1 MKEQG
6 TSVAVVTLV
15 AVAVSFAACNRV
27 QGMKSAQAVTGVV
40 AQPAPQKPQPSAAAQ
55 TAPARPRSTPASSA
69 SPSPPLA
76 ASKSDVRP
84 PKVVV
89 SDRSQTLIV
98 AQQTFRLLTHV
109 QSIAGTTDETGHF
122 LLLIRS
128 NSSAR
133 PASAAPPKEEDL
145 VWMVIARIALP
156 DILVVP
162 PSSPTPN
169 HSNKNMVV

>member
-1 MKEQG
+1 MHEVCPSG
-6 TSVAVVTLV
+6 DRCCS
-15 AVAVSFAACNRV
+15 AAC
-27 QGMKSAQAVTGVV
+27 
-40 AQPAPQKPQPSAAAQ
+40 AAEAA
-55 TAPARPRSTPASSA
+55 TIRGRPNGAGDTKFYPGIICFSF
-69 SPSPPLA
+69 PPLA
-76 ASKSDVRP
+76 ASTSDLRP
-84 PKVVV
+84 PNVVV
-89 SDRSQTLIV
+89 SDSSQTLIV

>member
-55 TAPARPRSTPASSA
+55 TAPAIPSSTPASSA

-133 PASAAPPKEEDL
+133 PAYRRATKGGKHMKRL
-145 VWMVIARIALP
+145 L
-156 DILVVP
+156 
-162 PSSPTPN
+162 
-169 HSNKNMVV
+169 

>member
-1 MKEQG
+1 CC
-6 TSVAVVTLV
+6 S
-15 AVAVSFAACNRV
+15 AAC
-27 QGMKSAQAVTGVV
+27 
-40 AQPAPQKPQPSAAAQ
+40 AAEAA
-55 TAPARPRSTPASSA
+55 TIRGRPNGAGDTKFYPGIICFSF
-69 SPSPPLA
+69 PPLA
-76 ASKSDVRP
+76 ASTSDLRP

-133 PASAAPPKEEDL
+133 PAYRRATKGGRFGLDGDRTYSAA
-145 VWMVIARIALP
+145 RYFGG
-156 DILVVP
+156 
-162 PSSPTPN
+162 SPEQPN
-169 HSNKNMVV
+169 AQS

>member
-55 TAPARPRSTPASSA
+55 TAPAAIPSSTPASSA

-98 AQQTFRLLTHV
+98 AQQTFHLLTHV
-109 QSIAGTTDETGHF
+109 QSIEGTTDETVEWWE
-122 LLLIRS
+122 LRD
-128 NSSAR
+128 A
-133 PASAAPPKEEDL
+133 KEH
-145 VWMVIARIALP
+145 
-156 DILVVP
+156 VVYRESYP
-162 PSSPTPN
+162 GGF
-169 HSNKNMVV
+169 

>member
-1 MKEQG
+1 
-6 TSVAVVTLV
+6 
-15 AVAVSFAACNRV
+15 
-27 QGMKSAQAVTGVV
+27 MKSAPAVTGVV

-55 TAPARPRSTPASSA
+55 TAPAIPSSTPASSA

-109 QSIAGTTDETGHF
+109 QSIARTTHETGHF

-133 PASAAPPKEEDL
+133 PAYRRATKGGKHMKRLLMIIAFVLCVLPLIAVAGTKQSVSINLSES
-145 VWMVIARIALP
+145 VVISGTHLQP
-156 DILVVP
+156 GEYTL
-162 PSSPTPN
+162 
-169 HSNKNMVV
+169 

>member
-15 AVAVSFAACNRV
+15 AVAVSFAAC
-27 QGMKSAQAVTGVV
+27 MKSAQAVTGVV

-55 TAPARPRSTPASSA
+55 TAPAIPSSTPASSA

-133 PASAAPPKEEDL
+133 PAYRRATKGGRFGLDGDRTYSAA
-145 VWMVIARIALP
+145 RYFGG
-156 DILVVP
+156 
-162 PSSPTPN
+162 SPEQPN
-169 HSNKNMVV
+169 AQS